1 MVSERKLLG
10 GVMPHLQALRQGH
23 PAAFDAGQ
31 STATIT
37 GSGPVAQSVEQ
48 RIEKNPRNGKSQRL
62 WQVQHGAKPVL
73 HTLCYSAAL
82 VKKSPQI
89 EIISHTGLAVGG

>member
-1 MVSERKLLG
+1 VLG
-10 GVMPHLQALRQGH
+10 CANTPCTRSF
-23 PAAFDAGQ
+23 PAIAGAI
-31 STATIT
+31 SDVTIC

-82 VKKSPQI
+82 VKKSPQL
-89 EIISHTGLAVGG
+89 EIISHTGLAVDR